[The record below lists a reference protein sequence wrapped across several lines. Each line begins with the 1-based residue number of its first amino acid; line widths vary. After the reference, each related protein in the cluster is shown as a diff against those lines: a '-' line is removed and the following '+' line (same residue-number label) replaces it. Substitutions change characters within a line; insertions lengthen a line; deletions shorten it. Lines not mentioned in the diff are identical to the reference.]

1 MHFISLRS
9 KLLFGVV
16 GLIVIPGLL
25 FLLFL
30 QSTISQKIEFE
41 VKKRGVSF
49 AIQLAKDL
57 TAPILTGDIFDIQL
71 LVIEAAESEEP
82 FEYIFVLDR
91 DNKPISHS
99 FKYGFPEGL
108 REANIISPGQEYN
121 IQSLITEK
129 GNIFDIGVPILRDGI
144 GSLHVGIAEAY
155 VNESV
160 ADIINPLLWMI
171 AGFLIIGCSVAA
183 VFALTITRPIYALT
197 AAADALGSGQ
207 FEGKMQISSKDEI
220 GKLAESFI
228 KMANDLKGAEKA
240 LSKVYEEL
248 EKKVIERT
256 SELNEELTERKRAE
270 EALFRSNEFN
280 KTVLN
285 SISDAISIIDINDFR
300 IIGVNSAFLNEYG
313 YREEEVIGK
322 TCYAITHLRSEPCK
336 PPHDICPLE
345 ETVSHGK
352 YTAAVHV
359 HFDKEGNKI
368 YSEVSTSPVRDE
380 TGKTIQV
387 VHISRDITERRRAEE
402 ELKEYAET
410 QKVLLSEVNHR
421 VKNNLSAIISML
433 HIEEDRAEAEG
444 LQTLPVLRDL
454 EGRIM
459 GLSTVHGMLSASAWR
474 PLRLSQLCEEVV
486 RGALKSV
493 PLTKKVEF
501 SITPANERI
510 NSRQAHHLTLVLNE
524 LATNSAKHALKG
536 RDYVRI
542 DIGIERKDGYVLL
555 RFRDNGPG
563 YPEEMLK
570 GDFSRTGVGFDLI
583 NGIARKSLH
592 GRLELKNDNGAV
604 TTVAFRSKVE

>member
-1 MHFISLRS
+1 M
-9 KLLFGVV
+9 FGVV

-41 VKKRGVSF
+41 VKKRGVLF
-49 AIQLAKDL
+49 AGHLARDL
-57 TAPILTGDIFDIQL
+57 ATPILTGDILDIQL
-71 LVIEAAESEEP
+71 RVIEAAESEEP
-82 FEYIFVLDR
+82 FEYVFILDR
-91 DNKPISHS
+91 DNKALAHS
-99 FKYGFPEGL
+99 FKDGFPEGL
-108 REANIISPGQEYN
+108 LEANILGAGQEYN
-121 IQSLITEK
+121 IQRLITEK
-129 GNIFDIGVPILRDGI
+129 GTIFDIGVPILKDGI
-144 GSLHVGIAEAY
+144 GSVHVGIAEVY

-207 FEGKMQISSKDEI
+207 FDGKMQISSKDEI
-220 GKLAESFI
+220 GKLADSFI
-228 KMANDLKGAEKA
+228 KMTNDLKGAEKA
-240 LSKVYEEL
+240 LRKAHEEL

-280 KTVLN
+280 MTVLN

-300 IIGVNSAFLNEYG
+300 IIGINSAFLNEYG

-345 ETVSHGK
+345 ETVKHGK

-410 QKVLLSEVNHR
+410 QKVLLREVNHR

-433 HIEEDRAEAEG
+433 HIEEDRAAAEG
-444 LQTLPVLRDL
+444 LQALPVLRDL

-459 GLSTVHGMLSASAWR
+459 GLSTVHDLLSASAWR
-474 PLRLSQLCEEVV
+474 PLLLSQLCDEVV
-486 RGALKSV
+486 RGALTSV
-493 PLTKKVEF
+493 PLSKKIEL
-501 SITPANERI
+501 SITPSSEKL

-524 LATNSAKHALKG
+524 LATNSAKQALKD
-536 RDYVRI
+536 RDSARI
-542 DIGIERKDGYVLL
+542 DIGIEGKDGDVLL
-555 RFRDNGPG
+555 RFRDDGPG
-563 YPEEMLK
+563 YPEELLK

-583 NGIARKSLH
+583 NGIVRKNLR
-592 GRLELKNDNGAV
+592 GRLELENDNGAV
-604 TTVAFRSKVE
+604 TTIAFRKDVE